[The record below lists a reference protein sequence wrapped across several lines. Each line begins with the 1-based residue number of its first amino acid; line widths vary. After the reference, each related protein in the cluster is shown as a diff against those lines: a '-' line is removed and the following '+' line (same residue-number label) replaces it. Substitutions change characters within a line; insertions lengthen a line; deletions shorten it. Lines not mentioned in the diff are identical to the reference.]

1 MSFLE
6 NLRGD
11 FEK

>member
-6 NLRGD
+6 NRS
-11 FEK
+11 